1 MTEARRAVRQFPKSE
16 GKSRAAERFW
26 RKVPGG
32 AVRRRRIG
40 AGKIS
45 SGHRPE
51 PGKLLP
57 VKVQRRLSRRKR
69 NAPASSAN
77 KNSPPHRGSRRFF
90 SEDHFKRNRHRAE
103 TRRRTAGERSS
114 EAFSAGSGK
123 KAGMPNRSQRL
134 FRIIRLPAHRQEEAI
149 KAYSFRSCRESGFIR
164 QVLPH

>member
-57 VKVQRRLSRRKR
+57 VKVQRRHFF
-69 NAPASSAN
+69 PGE
-77 KNSPPHRGSRRFF
+77 RG
-90 SEDHFKRNRHRAE
+90 
-103 TRRRTAGERSS
+103 TRRQAVPIKTARPTGEAADFFPRTILRGTGTGQRQGEGWPGRGVPRPFLPEAGKRQ
-114 EAFSAGSGK
+114 ACRTDPKGFSGS
-123 KAGMPNRSQRL
+123 
-134 FRIIRLPAHRQEEAI
+134 
-149 KAYSFRSCRESGFIR
+149 SGFPHTGR
-164 QVLPH
+164 RRPLKHTVSEVAQNQVS